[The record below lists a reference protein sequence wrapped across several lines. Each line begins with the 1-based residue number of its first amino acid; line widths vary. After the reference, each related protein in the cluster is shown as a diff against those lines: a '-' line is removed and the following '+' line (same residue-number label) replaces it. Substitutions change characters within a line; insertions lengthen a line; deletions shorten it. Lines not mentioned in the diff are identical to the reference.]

1 MFIRAYLRAS
11 TKEQDAKRAKSEL
24 IAFANDHGHKI
35 AAFYVENE
43 SGAILVRPKLM
54 QLIEDAHKADVILVE
69 QIDRLARLN
78 QADWDTLKRML
89 SEKKLSIVS
98 KELPISCMTPQS
110 ESSIE
115 FMISILQTINSMML
129 DMLAAIVRKDYE
141 DGLNRQMQCIA
152 CTKVNT
158 QILKYSNNQ
167 ILKYSNTQIL
177 KYSNTQILKYSNTQ
191 ILKIILII
199 YIHACQIKI
208 ASYQYFIKLNRLKK
222 NTNYALGYG
231 MLAES
236 FTN

>member
-54 QLIEDAHKADVILVE
+54 QLIEDAHKGDVILVE

-98 KELPISCMTPQS
+98 KELPTSYMALQS
-110 ESSIE
+110 ESSTE
-115 FMISILQTINSMML
+115 FMSSVLQAINSMML
-129 DMLAAIVRKDYE
+129 DMLAAIARKDYE
-141 DGLNRQMQCIA
+141 DRRNRQMQGISRA
-152 CTKVNT
+152 KAEG
-158 QILKYSNNQ
+158 KYSGRRKDTVKRQ
-167 ILKYSNTQIL
+167 I
-177 KYSNTQILKYSNTQ
+177 
-191 ILKIILII
+191 
-199 YIHACQIKI
+199 I
-208 ASYQYFIKLNRLKK
+208 ASLLKAGHSYSEIQGMAKCSRQLIADIVKDNKRLIDQDVKASVK
-222 NTNYALGYG
+222 
-231 MLAES
+231 
-236 FTN
+236 